1 MSDPIPPAKID
12 FVNIEEEMQRDYI
25 DYSMSVIIGRAL
37 PDARDGLKPV
47 NRRILYAMQ
56 QGGWSSG
63 RPFVKC
69 ARVVGDVMGKYHPH
83 GDSAIYDALVRMAQ
97 DFSMR
102 APLIQSQGNFGSID
116 GDPAAA
122 YRYTECKLNKLS
134 EELLADIEKDTVD
147 MRRTYDEQNEEPSVL
162 PTRIPNLLVNGSTGI
177 AVGMATNIPPHNLGE
192 VVDAA
197 IHLIDHPESS
207 IRDLMQFVKGPDFP
221 TSGLLVGVNE
231 VIKMYETGRGLLKL
245 RGRATIEQDA
255 KGRETIL
262 ITEIPY
268 TVNKAMLISRMAEL
282 VNEKKI
288 EGISDIRDESSK
300 EGIRVLVEIKRN
312 AMGSVVLNN
321 LYKHTQLEHTF
332 GATLLAIDKNR
343 PKVMNLRE
351 LLQCFLDHR
360 FEVVTRRTKF
370 DLAKAEARAHI
381 LQGLLKAL
389 DHLDEVVKTIRASNS
404 RDEAKD
410 NLIARF
416 DFSEVQALA
425 ILEMRLYQLT
435 GLERDKVQAEYD
447 AIQLQIAYFKE
458 LLADPA
464 KIYGVIKDDLRE
476 IKGAYANPRLS
487 ELVPDEG
494 EINFEDL
501 IEDRPC
507 VISIT
512 HGGYIKR
519 VPLDTYREQRRGG
532 KGVIGMDTKEEDFVE
547 HVFACS
553 THDYLLV
560 FTQQGHMYWLKG
572 YAVPEAPRTSR
583 GRAIANLLSIEAS
596 EKIASIVRVRD
607 FPEDRFLVFATRT
620 GIAKKTQLSAFK
632 NIRAGGLKAVKI
644 EEGDELIGVRLTN
657 GSDEIMLVTREG
669 MSIRFPESDLRSMG
683 RDTVGVWGIELAGE
697 GDAVVGIEIP
707 RPGATLLVM
716 SENGYGKRT
725 EFAEYRFQSRGGKG
739 VITMQT
745 TEKTGKVVAAHTVD
759 ETASIMLISTRGQ
772 MIRMPVDGIRMT
784 GRNAQGVR
792 LINLEE
798 GDALVAAAPI
808 DEEEKEVDAPVD
820 NGTAA
825 GLTPPEQA
833 GPAPDNGS
841 PETSGGDPTPTE

>member
-1 MSDPIPPAKID
+1 MSDPIIPAKID

-122 YRYTECKLNKLS
+122 YRYTECKLNRLS

-197 IHLIDHPESS
+197 IHLVDHPESS

-332 GATLLAIDKNR
+332 GATLLAIDRNR

-360 FEVVTRRTKF
+360 FEVVTRRTRF

-404 RDEAKD
+404 RDEARD

-416 DFSEVQALA
+416 EFTEVQALA

-435 GLERDKVQAEYD
+435 GLEREKVQAEYD
-447 AIQLQIAYFKE
+447 AIQAQIAYYKE

-607 FPEDRFLVFATRT
+607 FPEDRYLVFATRT

-759 ETASIMLISTRGQ
+759 DADSIMLISTRGQ

-798 GDALVAAAPI
+798 GDSLVAAAPI
-808 DEEEKEVDAPVD
+808 DEEEKEVEVPADSAGTPPVDPTGPAAPDAP
-820 NGTAA
+820 
-825 GLTPPEQA
+825 P
-833 GPAPDNGS
+833 S
-841 PETSGGDPTPTE
+841 PE

>member
-1 MSDPIPPAKID
+1 MSDPIIPAKID

-83 GDSAIYDALVRMAQ
+83 GDIAIYDALVRMAQ
-97 DFSMR
+97 EFSMR

-122 YRYTECKLNKLS
+122 YRYTECKLNRLS

-162 PTRIPNLLVNGSTGI
+162 PTRVPNLLVNGSTGI

-197 IHLIDHPESS
+197 VYLIDHPESS

-221 TSGLLVGVNE
+221 TSGLLIGVNE

-332 GATLLAIDKNR
+332 GATMLAIDKNR

-360 FEVVTRRTKF
+360 FEVVTRRTKY

-404 RDEAKD
+404 RDEAKV
-410 NLIARF
+410 NLIAKF

-447 AIQLQIAYFKE
+447 AIQLQIAYYNE

-476 IKGAYANPRLS
+476 IKATYATPRRS
-487 ELVPDEG
+487 ELMPDEG

-519 VPLDTYREQRRGG
+519 VPLETYREQRRGG

-596 EKIASIVRVRD
+596 EKIASVVRVRD

-697 GDAVVGIEIP
+697 GDAVVGVEIP

-716 SENGYGKRT
+716 SEKGYGKRT

-759 ETASIMLISTRGQ
+759 EADSIMLISSHGQ

-792 LINLEE
+792 LINLDD

-808 DEEEKEVDAPVD
+808 DEEEKDVEVPADI
-820 NGTAA
+820 A
-825 GLTPPEQA
+825 GTPPVTA
-833 GPAPDNGS
+833 S
-841 PETSGGDPTPTE
+841 PETEIPAEKDPPSESGEEPAPAE